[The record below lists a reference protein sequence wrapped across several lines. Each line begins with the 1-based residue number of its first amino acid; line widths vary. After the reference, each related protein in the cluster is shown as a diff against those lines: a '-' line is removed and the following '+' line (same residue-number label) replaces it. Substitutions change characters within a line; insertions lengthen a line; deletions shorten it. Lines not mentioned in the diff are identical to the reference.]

1 MKSRYT
7 LSQSQKRYSFLEGVY
22 HSVAVEKCDD
32 GQNQEKKK
40 RQVIIRK
47 RRTVKP
53 KNSENEKETQRE
65 EQNKIDDD
73 EKESTW
79 NLKEEDFDD
88 I

>member
-1 MKSRYT
+1 M
-7 LSQSQKRYSFLEGVY
+7 
-22 HSVAVEKCDD
+22 
-32 GQNQEKKK
+32 
-40 RQVIIRK
+40 
-47 RRTVKP
+47 KP